1 MRKSLSFLQKN
12 VAAGE
17 KLACLTSYDAS
28 QAYWAAQAGV
38 DVLLVGDSLGMVVQ
52 GHSTTLPVS
61 LDEMVYH
68 TQMVQRGNMQSDT
81 PAYCIADLPFMS
93 DTSVEQALASAARLM
108 KEGGANMVK
117 LEGGKRAILIVDAL
131 SQMGVPVCSHLG
143 LLPQSVEKH
152 GYKVQGKD
160 SHSAE
165 QLLRDALALQKAGA
179 DMLVLECVPATLAQ
193 EITMQLSIP
202 VIGIGSGVNTSGQ
215 VLVLHDILGT
225 TIGKTPKFSK
235 NFLHGQTSIQGAMRS
250 YVDEVK
256 QQSFPNKSHQVA
268 D

>member
-1 MRKSLSFLQKN
+1 
-12 VAAGE
+12 
-17 KLACLTSYDAS
+17 
-28 QAYWAAQAGV
+28 
-38 DVLLVGDSLGMVVQ
+38 
-52 GHSTTLPVS
+52 
-61 LDEMVYH
+61 
-68 TQMVQRGNMQSDT
+68 
-81 PAYCIADLPFMS
+81 
-93 DTSVEQALASAARLM
+93 
-108 KEGGANMVK
+108 MVK

-131 SQMGVPVCSHLG
+131 SQMGVRVCSHLG